1 MQDDAKTL
9 ELIRQLQTQMDDAE
23 HIQIVD
29 GSYLLHPNKNSIVA
43 QVNVSCVLPSTQIEC
58 LQWFDANWVND
69 SDKAADDREK
79 DLIVELL
86 QKRQKQRSEDYEEML
101 LHEEELEYNEDFYVE
116 DFLQTQIDL

>member
-1 MQDDAKTL
+1 M
-9 ELIRQLQTQMDDAE
+9 
-23 HIQIVD
+23 
-29 GSYLLHPNKNSIVA
+29 
-43 QVNVSCVLPSTQIEC
+43 
-58 LQWFDANWVND
+58 ND

-116 DFLQTQIDL
+116 DFL